1 MTTKIQKWGNSLA
14 VRLPK
19 KLVTRLRLREGSK
32 VVVGENN
39 KQVIITKAVEL
50 GRSLSKK
57 DWKQFVLP
65 QKGRKENISGKIDE
79 IVYGASR

>member
-19 KLVTRLRLREGSK
+19 KLINRLNLREGN
-32 VVVGENN
+32 VVMVDENG
-39 KQVIITKAVEL
+39 KQVIITKAKKL
-50 GRSLSKK
+50 GRPLSKM

-65 QKGRKENISGKIDE
+65 QKGEKENISGKIDE

>member
-19 KLVTRLRLREGSK
+19 KLAVRINLREGSE
-32 VVVGENN
+32 VMVDENDR
-39 KQVIITKAVEL
+39 QVIITRAKKLERPL
-50 GRSLSKK
+50 NKK
-57 DWKQFVLP
+57 DWKQFILP

>member
-19 KLVTRLRLREGSK
+19 KLINRLNLREGN
-32 VVVGENN
+32 VVMVDENG
-39 KQVIITKAVEL
+39 KQVIITKAKKLE
-50 GRSLSKK
+50 GPLSKM

-65 QKGRKENISGKIDE
+65 QKGEKENISGKIDE